1 MGLISPT
8 QLLWKLRDADK
19 KKYSILLTIC
29 ALQKF
34 SLCMRRHV
42 EATYAYAVTDARCK
56 SGGEGGGAQC
66 RDEGCGQVVVLPTCL
81 QIQGLGI
88 RRIGV
93 AQLRRLALGFDLAST
108 VYNRLDR
115 LDACE
120 PTPSYLN
127 QPTTSLIPVTASHDL
142 SRVEAMILWHQVVP

>member
-56 SGGEGGGAQC
+56 AGGEGGGAQC

-88 RRIGV
+88 RRIGPSQCG
-93 AQLRRLALGFDLAST
+93 A
-108 VYNRLDR
+108 
-115 LDACE
+115 
-120 PTPSYLN
+120 TPSTCSWLRPGLDGLQQTGSSRRSRTLLLESAHN
-127 QPTTSLIPVTASHDL
+127 VATASHDS
-142 SRVEAMILWHQVVP
+142 SRSKL